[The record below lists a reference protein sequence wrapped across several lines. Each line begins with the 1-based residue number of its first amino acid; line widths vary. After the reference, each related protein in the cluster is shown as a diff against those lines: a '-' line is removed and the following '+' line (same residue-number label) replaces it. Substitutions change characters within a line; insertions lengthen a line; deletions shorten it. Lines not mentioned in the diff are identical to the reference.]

1 MRKTKKTK
9 ALSRIFYLL
18 SVFLVGMLAAVEGLL
33 GFFMDNKTV
42 VYILLDADVA
52 ASGSLGMMEDVFDSL
67 SGKNHI
73 GNPDGFSDYLSAI
86 SGGLAQHNP
95 DISVYIDTPLSIAK
109 KKETGDF
116 EIIKKGAIGSFFN
129 IQLHQ
134 HASGKS
140 SGIPA

>member
-1 MRKTKKTK
+1 MDSFTCFRFFWLVCLLLLK
-9 ALSRIFYLL
+9 AYW
-18 SVFLVGMLAAVEGLL
+18 